1 MKLACPPGEAMK
13 PTTAQHATASGA
25 APEAGRPVRS
35 SSQAWIISGFWVLI
49 TIATA
54 LQFWLLRREDAAEAL
69 RFASVQWLPW
79 PVLTPLIFW
88 LASAFTLER
97 EKWVKRVLVHLS
109 ASVCVV
115 LLLGVLSYWQRPP
128 LPPGRGGAGVERS
141 ARRPPPE
148 RTPAEGILLRATFH
162 FPIFW
167 AIVGVAHA
175 FLFYE
180 RVQRREREATELQ
193 WRLANARLQ
202 ALRMQLNPHFLF
214 NTLNSIASLVHDN
227 PQAADE
233 MIGALSDLLR
243 HTLNASDRHE
253 VTLREEL
260 DLLDR
265 YLAIEQT
272 RFGDRLR
279 VEKQVEPATLNAVVP
294 ILILQPLVENAL
306 KHGVEAR
313 LATGLVRIAA
323 SRSGE
328 RLHLRVTD
336 NGPGLKAGNG
346 GAFVEGVG
354 LSNTRARLQELWG
367 QAGSLSLSA
376 PSEGGLV
383 AEIRIPWR
391 SASDLARV
399 SAATD

>member
-1 MKLACPPGEAMK
+1 MASAK
-13 PTTAQHATASGA
+13 AQHLTTGNTV
-25 APEAGRPVRS
+25 PEAGKPARL

-49 TIATA
+49 TMATA
-54 LQFWLLRREDAAEAL
+54 LQFWLLRREDVTEAL
-69 RFASVQWLPW
+69 QFASMQWLPW
-79 PVLTPLIFW
+79 ALLTPLIFW
-88 LASAFTLER
+88 FSSVFTLER
-97 EKWVKRVLVHLS
+97 EKWMKHLPVHFLV
-109 ASVCVV
+109 SVCTV
-115 LLLGVLSYWQRPP
+115 LLLATLGHWHHPP
-128 LPPGRGGAGVERS
+128 
-141 ARRPPPE
+141 PPPE
-148 RTPAEGILLRATFH
+148 RGERTAERSERGRPPERTLTEAILVRATFQ

-180 RVQRREREATELQ
+180 RAQRRERETAELQ

-227 PQAADE
+227 AQAADE

-243 HTLNASDRHE
+243 HTLSASDRHE

-260 DLLDR
+260 EFLDR

-279 VEKQVEPATLNAVVP
+279 VEKQIEPATLDAVVP

-313 LATGLVRIAA
+313 LAIGLVRIAA
-323 SRSGE
+323 SRAGDV
-328 RLHLRVTD
+328 LQLQVTD

-346 GAFVEGVG
+346 NAFVEGVG

-376 PSEGGLV
+376 PPEGGLV
-383 AEIRIPWR
+383 AQVRIPWR
-391 SASDLARV
+391 AASSLAKGSAT
-399 SAATD
+399 TD